1 MVTKPIHNGR
11 TTDPNKPE
19 KEAEATEY
27 ERVLNDTELLV
38 LNVDIQHRISA
49 MLGQG
54 VPLPMQQIENH
65 HLIGL
70 LECFV
75 GPEESLRVREWH
87 LMWVDRQ
94 LDQVDAQIR
103 AQMLTSGLFD
113 DLAPKS

>member
-1 MVTKPIHNGR
+1 MVSEKTIKHNGR
-11 TTDPNKPE
+11 TTESEPAEK

-27 ERVLNDTELLV
+27 ERVLDNAQLV
-38 LNVDIQHRISA
+38 GMTLDVQRRIQTL
-49 MLGQG
+49 LGQG

-65 HLIGL
+65 HLTGL

-94 LDQVDAQIR
+94 LDAVE
-103 AQMLTSGLFD
+103 AQMRMQMLGILD
-113 DLAPKS
+113 RDAPS